1 MNKMLVVSRGIL
13 MLTCMS
19 IMIVSVFI
27 TAFIGLMGVDKMNQN
42 GIQNYNGAMND
53 GYNNEIKTQVQ
64 TVISLISH
72 YYQL

>member
-1 MNKMLVVSRGIL
+1 MKKRKLGTRGIL

-53 GYNNEIKTQVQ
+53 GYTNEIKTQVQ